1 MIHGCQV
8 FALVTL
14 AVILVAAAPAPAE
27 TVDPSGTAVLRVQG
41 RAVSRAVEQNM
52 DLARRERERERERE
66 RDEASEPKGPVA
78 STPPDGPGVTGELE
92 PVYPP
97 LQPLPGQP
105 EPLEPPLS
113 QRQGEVDTP

>member
-1 MIHGCQV
+1 MIHRCQV

-14 AVILVAAAPAPAE
+14 AVILVAAVPAPAPAE

-52 DLARRERERERERE
+52 DLARRAQERERE

-97 LQPLPGQP
+97 LEPLPGQP
-105 EPLEPPLS
+105 QPLQPPLS

>member
-27 TVDPSGTAVLRVQG
+27 TVDPSGAAALRVQT

-52 DLARRERERERERE
+52 ELARRAQERERE
-66 RDEASEPKGPVA
+66 RDEATKPKGPVA
-78 STPPDGPGVTGELE
+78 STPPDGPGATGELE
-92 PVYPP
+92 SVYPP
-97 LQPLPGQP
+97 LQPP
-105 EPLEPPLS
+105 PLQPPLS
-113 QRQGEVDTP
+113 QRQGEIDTP